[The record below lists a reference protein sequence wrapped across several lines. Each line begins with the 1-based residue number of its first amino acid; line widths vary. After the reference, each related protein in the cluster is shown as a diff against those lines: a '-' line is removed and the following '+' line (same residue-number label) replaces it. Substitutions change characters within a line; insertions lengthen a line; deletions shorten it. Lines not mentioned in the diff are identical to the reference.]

1 MGSRPAARPRWGI
14 WLFFLLAIGLL
25 ALAAVVAV
33 TAYQWRY
40 SDRVFP
46 GVRVAGIPLDDLT
59 LDEAAAVIR
68 DGLTPYP
75 APPVVVRY
83 GERSWSFSAADLG
96 VAVDARATAA
106 TAYAVG
112 RRGAQGGSWAEM
124 GAGLRDDLVAQWQA
138 LRHGLTLPPIVKY
151 DEGRVALALKRI
163 AQEVDLPPQEGTL
176 SIAGLEVTGSPGR
189 PGRFADVQAT
199 RAALTRLVEAGQGGE
214 VALVVRERLP
224 AVREVDAAV
233 AKATTLINS
242 SLLLTA
248 NGLDGPQRY
257 AVDQATLR
265 SWLALNPLPAG
276 QGRVDLGVQ
285 LDEAQLTAF
294 IQGIAEQLN
303 RPVYDALLDFDRKTG
318 QVIVLRPSQ
327 PGQTLDVA
335 AAVRGIQ
342 ASVEAQVAPAAD
354 GGAAPSVI
362 EMTLPVTLLQPKVDS
377 NKIAEMGIVEQVSEG
392 TTYFRGSP
400 AERVQ
405 NIVTAAEKIR
415 GTVIPPGEVFSFNRI
430 VGDVTA
436 ANGFVDSLI
445 IRGDRTETGV
455 GGGVCQVST
464 TAFRAAFWGGFP
476 IIERWPHSY
485 VVSWYGEPGLDAS
498 IFTPDVDFR
507 FRNDTGHYLLIQP
520 EVDTAKGRITFY
532 FYGTKPKRTVE
543 MAPPEVTN
551 IRPAPAPLYQED
563 ATLPKG
569 VIKPVDWAKEGK
581 DVLVK
586 RIVRTEDG
594 KERVDKFVS
603 RYRPWQAVFLYG
615 PGTQL
620 PPEASGG
627 APTTPTP

>member
-14 WLFFLLAIGLL
+14 WLFFLLALGLL
-25 ALAAVVAV
+25 ALAAVAVV

-59 LDEAAAVIR
+59 LDEAAVAIR

-75 APPVVVRY
+75 APPITVRY

-96 VAVDARATAA
+96 VAVDASATA
-106 TAYAVG
+106 TLAYAVG
-112 RRGAQGGSWAEM
+112 RQGVASGTVAEM
-124 GAGLRDDLVAQWQA
+124 WAGLRDDLAAQWQA
-138 LRHGLTLPPIVKY
+138 LRYGLTLPPIIKY
-151 DEGRVALALKRI
+151 DESRVALALKRI
-163 AQEVDLPPQEGTL
+163 AQAVDLPPQEGTL
-176 SIAGLEVTGSPGR
+176 SIVGLAVTGTPGR
-189 PGRFADVQAT
+189 PGRSADVEAT
-199 RAALTRLVEAGQGGE
+199 RAALTRLVQAGQGGE
-214 VALVVRERLP
+214 VALLVRERLP
-224 AVREVDAAV
+224 AVLEVDAAV

-248 NGLDGPQRY
+248 NGLDGLQRF

-265 SWLALNPLPAG
+265 NWLTLNPLPAG

-294 IQGIAEQLN
+294 VQGIAEQLN
-303 RPVYDALLDFDRKTG
+303 RPMYDALLDFDRKTG

-335 AAVRGIQ
+335 AAVRAIQ
-342 ASVEAQVAPAAD
+342 ASVGAQVAPAAD
-354 GGAAPSVI
+354 GGAAPTVI
-362 EMTLPVTLLQPKVDS
+362 ELTLPLTLLQPKVDS
-377 NKIAEMGIVEQVSEG
+377 SKIAEMGIVEQVSEG
-392 TTYFRGSP
+392 TTYFRGST

-415 GTVIPPGEVFSFNRI
+415 GTVIPPGEVFSFNRT

-464 TAFRAAFWGGFP
+464 TVFRAAFWGGFP
-476 IIERWPHSY
+476 VIERWPHSY

-581 DVLVK
+581 DVLIK

-603 RYRPWQAVFLYG
+603 RYRPWQAVYLYG
-615 PGTQL
+615 PGTTL
-620 PPEASGG
+620 PPEAASGQ
-627 APTTPTP
+627 ATP